1 MRSVYT
7 ESAHSHTAPRHS
19 LPTLGLLR
27 CSINALSSAI
37 QDMFGDMGTLVPS
50 YRLTFLVGDN
60 VQEMIPPEAS
70 ANGLSIN
77 LADSY
82 KTLTKAN
89 EDQIRRPGDTPTG
102 RVLRIVAKVDRSTGD
117 SARIPHSRPDAKVL
131 SPLVGF
137 WVRQHC
143 GRFAHVEQGV
153 GETSNHL
160 GKRGQHRD
168 L

>member
-70 ANGLSIN
+70 ANGVSL
-77 LADSY
+77 DSY
-82 KTLTKAN
+82 TTLTKAN
-89 EDQIRRPGDTPTG
+89 EDQVCRPGDTPTG
-102 RVLRIVAKVDRSTGD
+102 RVLRVVAKVDCSPSD
-117 SARIPHSRPDAKVL
+117 SARVPHCRPDA
-131 SPLVGF
+131 
-137 WVRQHC
+137 
-143 GRFAHVEQGV
+143 
-153 GETSNHL
+153 
-160 GKRGQHRD
+160 
-168 L
+168 